1 MEREMSASGQ
11 WTTSWVLVV
20 DDEEGVRRIVS
31 RILKKMG
38 LLVEEA
44 QSGREAAEAMTQ
56 RDFALIISD
65 ISMPEM
71 DGMALLREVR
81 KHDQDVPVILIT
93 GRPTFESAISA
104 VEYGAF
110 HYFVKPFNNDE
121 FRTVVS
127 RAVHL
132 GRIARA
138 KRNALEL
145 LGTGHSAPG
154 DLAGL
159 SAGFE
164 SAMDKMWMAF
174 QPIIHATGD
183 HSPYGF
189 EALLRSDEPSLPHPG
204 AILDAAERLGRLPEL
219 GRLVRQRSARPYLE
233 RKDDMNLFVNLHPD
247 DLMDPELDNP
257 ECDLVA
263 ISSRVILEITE
274 RASLANLEDVR
285 ARLVDLRAVGFRIA
299 VDDLGAG
306 YAGLTSLATLQP
318 EIVKIDMS
326 LIRGVDSDTTRQR
339 LVASITHACKDM
351 NILVVAEGIETP
363 EERDAIV
370 GLGCDLLQGF
380 RFARPGR
387 PFPTHVW

>member
-1 MEREMSASGQ
+1 MAEMETSGQ

-20 DDEEGVRRIVS
+20 DDEEGVRRILS
-31 RILKKMG
+31 RLLKKMG

-44 QSGREAAEAMTQ
+44 KSGREATEALTR

-81 KHDQDVPVILIT
+81 KHDYDVPVILIT

-104 VEYGAF
+104 IEYGAF

-121 FRTVVS
+121 LRTVVS

-138 KRNALEL
+138 KRNALNL
-145 LGTGHSAPG
+145 LGSGHSAPS

-159 SAGFE
+159 SSSFE

-174 QPIIHATGD
+174 QPIIHANGD
-183 HSPYGF
+183 HSSFGF

-219 GRLVRQRSARPYLE
+219 GRLVRQRAARPYLE
-233 RKDDMNLFVNLHPD
+233 RKDDVNLFVNLHPD

-263 ISSRVILEITE
+263 ISSRVVLEITE
-274 RASLANLEDVR
+274 RASLANLEEVR
-285 ARLVDLRAVGFRIA
+285 ARLVDLRSAGFRIA

-326 LIRGVDSDTTRQR
+326 LIRGVDTDNTRQR

-351 NILVVAEGIETP
+351 GILVVAEGIETP

-370 GLGCDLLQGF
+370 DLGCDLLQGF
-380 RFARPGR
+380 RFARPDR
-387 PFPTHVW
+387 PFPTPVW